1 MLQSQRIGT
10 VASSP
15 PSSPRPCKQRG
26 GSSVNSQCLSQS
38 SFCSFS
44 SGIVGHF
51 DIASSPPTPTILNQE
66 GDLGTTRRSSGSPV
80 QNRSGG
86 LQSSAPIALKR
97 SQRSRNLSAS
107 MFQSTKR
114 KRRQKCQ
121 AAASASSTDH
131 RSLQQSHSFDRILGS
146 SSWDG
151 KMVFAP
157 PNKMKKL
164 RVERAF
170 DENGNHL
177 CVMCKRASTY
187 KGMFMY
193 LDQVFCSEQ
202 CRSEAIAIDEI
213 DILKLS

>member
-1 MLQSQRIGT
+1 MLQSQEIESIL
-10 VASSP
+10 SSP
-15 PSSPRPCKQRG
+15 PPSPRPCKQRR
-26 GSSVNSQCLSQS
+26 GSSINSQCLSQS
-38 SFCSFS
+38 SFCSYS
-44 SGIVGHF
+44 SGIVRHF
-51 DIASSPPTPTILNQE
+51 DITSSPPTSPTIPNRE
-66 GDLGTTRRSSGSPV
+66 GDLDTFRRPSGTPLHSGS
-80 QNRSGG
+80 G
-86 LQSSAPIALKR
+86 LQSSTPIALKR

-146 SSWDG
+146 SSWEA
-151 KMVFAP
+151 KLVFAP
-157 PNKMKKL
+157 PKKMKKL
-164 RVERAF
+164 RTERAF